1 LKKIFVSP
9 FAAAVSPL
17 LSVVQSIF
25 SLDSGRQPQIY
36 GKPPACMIRSK
47 LVESTKQ
54 LAITDRLVYSA
65 QMMETKVTKLDVAN
79 IDSAEIAAAARI
91 IDAGGLVAF
100 PTETVY
106 GIAAKVEQT
115 TMTKLNK
122 LKGRAPEK
130 NYTLHIAQKSDLQKY
145 VPSVSLRARKLIN
158 AAWPGPLTIVFELSA
173 DDLDKQQKRLKAE
186 VFKILYR
193 NNSIGIRCP
202 DHPVAEMLLHA
213 CKNPVV
219 APSANKT
226 DAEPAVDA
234 QAVLAQFSGQID
246 LLLDAGPSKY
256 KKSSTVVKI
265 GKFGLQILRQG
276 VFPKKQLEESSQLK
290 FLFVCTGNTCR
301 SPMATGIFRKYLA
314 EKLNCD
320 IDRLAEIGYKVS
332 SAGTLGLTG
341 EPATAEAIAAC
352 AARGI
357 DINAHRSEA
366 LNRPLVSD
374 CDFIFVM
381 EQMHRDRVIALDP
394 QSADKCCLLAETDIA
409 DPIGQSQQV
418 YNDCADRIEKAVK
431 KRISELVEL

>member
-1 LKKIFVSP
+1 
-9 FAAAVSPL
+9 
-17 LSVVQSIF
+17 
-25 SLDSGRQPQIY
+25 
-36 GKPPACMIRSK
+36 
-47 LVESTKQ
+47 
-54 LAITDRLVYSA
+54 
-65 QMMETKVTKLDVAN
+65 MMETKVTKLDVAN
-79 IDSAEIAAAARI
+79 INSAEISAAARL

-115 TMTKLNK
+115 ILTRLNS
-122 LKGRAPEK
+122 LKGRAPQK
-130 NYTLHIAQKSDLQKY
+130 NYTLHIAQKNDLQKY
-145 VPSVSLRARKLIN
+145 VPSVSLMARRLIDS
-158 AAWPGPLTIVFELSA
+158 AWPGPLTIVFELSA
-173 DDLDKQQKRLKAE
+173 NDLNKQRTHLKSD
-186 VFKILYR
+186 VFENLYR
-193 NNSIGIRCP
+193 NNSLGIRCP
-202 DHPVAEMLLHA
+202 DHQVAELLLKA

-234 QAVLAQFSGQID
+234 QAVLAQFSGRID
-246 LLLDAGPSKY
+246 LVLDAGPSKF

-276 VFPKKQLEESSQLK
+276 AFPKEQLEKISQVK

-314 EKLNCD
+314 EKLNCT
-320 IDRLAEIGYKVS
+320 IDRLPEIGYKVF

-341 EPATAEAIAAC
+341 EPATAEAVAAC

-357 DINAHRSEA
+357 DITAHRSEA
-366 LNRPLVSD
+366 LTRLLVSD

-381 EQMHRDRVIALDP
+381 EQMHGDRVIALDR
-394 QSADKCCLLAETDIA
+394 QSAAKCSLLAETDIA

-418 YNDCADRIEKAVK
+418 YNDCADRIEKAIK
-431 KRISELVEL
+431 KRISEFVL

>member
-1 LKKIFVSP
+1 
-9 FAAAVSPL
+9 
-17 LSVVQSIF
+17 
-25 SLDSGRQPQIY
+25 
-36 GKPPACMIRSK
+36 
-47 LVESTKQ
+47 
-54 LAITDRLVYSA
+54 
-65 QMMETKVTKLDVAN
+65 MMETKVTKLDVAN
-79 IDSAEIAAAARI
+79 VDSAEIAAAARL

-115 TMTKLNK
+115 TLTRLNK

-145 VPSVSLRARKLIN
+145 VPSVSLRTRKLIDS
-158 AAWPGPLTIVFELSA
+158 AWPGPLTIVFELNA
-173 DDLDKQQKRLKAE
+173 NDLDKQRTSLKVE
-186 VFKILYR
+186 VFENLYR
-193 NNSIGIRCP
+193 NNFIGIRCP
-202 DHPVAEMLLHA
+202 AHPVAEMLLQA
-213 CKNPVV
+213 CKNPVF
-219 APSANKT
+219 APSANRA
-226 DAEPAVDA
+226 DEEPAVDA
-234 QAVLAQFSGQID
+234 DGVLAQFSGKID
-246 LLLDAGPSKY
+246 LVLDAGPSKY

-276 VFPKKQLEESSQLK
+276 VFTKEQLEKMSQVK
-290 FLFVCTGNTCR
+290 FLFVCTGNSCR

-314 EKLNCD
+314 EKLNCT

-341 EPATAEAIAAC
+341 APASTEAVAAC

-357 DINAHRSEA
+357 DITAHRSEA
-366 LNRPLVSD
+366 LTRPLVSD

-418 YNDCADRIEKAVK
+418 YNDCADLIEKAVR
-431 KRISELVEL
+431 KRISEFVIS

>member
-1 LKKIFVSP
+1 LSLLFRRFYRSFKILLLTASLSNLVSGHIK
-9 FAAAVSPL
+9 
-17 LSVVQSIF
+17 SI
-25 SLDSGRQPQIY
+25 
-36 GKPPACMIRSK
+36 
-47 LVESTKQ
+47 KQ
-54 LAITDRLVYSA
+54 LAITDYLVYSA
-65 QMMETKVTKLDVAN
+65 QTMGTKVTRLDVAN
-79 IDSAEIAAAARI
+79 INSAEISVAACL

-106 GIAAKVEQT
+106 GIAAKVERT
-115 TMTKLNK
+115 TLTKLNK
-122 LKGRAPEK
+122 LKGRPPEK

-158 AAWPGPLTIVFELSA
+158 ATWPGPLTLVFELTE
-173 DDLDKQQKRLKAE
+173 DDLDKQRTRLKVD
-186 VFKILYR
+186 VFENLYR

-202 DHPVAEMLLHA
+202 DHPVAESLLKA

-234 QAVLAQFSGQID
+234 EAVLAQFSGQID
-246 LLLDAGPSKY
+246 LVLDAGPSKY

-265 GKFGLQILRQG
+265 GKLGLQILRHG
-276 VFPKKQLEESSQLK
+276 AFPEEQLEKISQVK

-314 EKLNCD
+314 EKLNCT
-320 IDRLAEIGYKVS
+320 IDHLPEIGYKVF

-341 EPATAEAIAAC
+341 APASAEAVAVC
-352 AARGI
+352 AAKGI
-357 DINAHRSEA
+357 DITAHRSVA
-366 LNRPLVSD
+366 LTRLLVSD

-381 EQMHRDRVIALDP
+381 EQMHRNQVIALDR
-394 QSADKCCLLAETDIA
+394 QCAGKCLLLAESDIA
-409 DPIGQSQQV
+409 DPIGRSQQV

-431 KRISELVEL
+431 KRIDEFVI